1 MKRFIELLKSKTSLA
16 ISATIVGMAILNVVL
31 CIGSNL
37 ETAVGTTI
45 GLGVI
50 ALFPMVLALQ
60 KK

>member
-16 ISATIVGMAILNVVL
+16 ISATIVGMAILNVIL
-31 CIGSNL
+31 CVVSSL
-37 ETAVGTTI
+37 ENAVGITI

-50 ALFPMVLALQ
+50 AVFPMVLSLQ

>member
-1 MKRFIELLKSKTSLA
+1 MKRFIELLKSKTSLV
-16 ISATIVGMAILNVVL
+16 ISSTIVGMATLNVVL
-31 CIGSNL
+31 SIGSSL

>member
-16 ISATIVGMAILNVVL
+16 ISGAIVGMATLNVVL
-31 CIGSNL
+31 CVVSSL

-50 ALFPMVLALQ
+50 ATFPMVLALQ

>member
-45 GLGVI
+45 GFGVI
-50 ALFPMVLALQ
+50 AVFPMVLSLQ

>member
-16 ISATIVGMAILNVVL
+16 ISATIVGMAILNIVL